1 MIKEQVIGLIALVST
16 VLTPLNQKAGELLS
30 PLSETQEEILAEHDL
45 NLETR
50 AKGPYV
56 NEVFKFNILHAID
69 LYNNGFVLQPNEVF
83 AFHENIRLEFND
95 LPVKTGWTKYTAKEG
110 YKTVLGLPGN
120 GVCHLASLMNWVS
133 SEAGLEVIA
142 RVNHN
147 FAPVPEVP
155 KEYGTSIRYMRDGSR
170 NTKNQNLYIK
180 NIFDFP
186 VEFVFETD
194 NRGVNLKILSQG
206 RVSNP

>member
-1 MIKEQVIGLIALVST
+1 MIKEQIIGLIALVST
-16 VLTPLNQKAGELLS
+16 VLTPLNQKAGEILS
-30 PLSETQEEILAEHDL
+30 PLPAVQEEILAEHDL

-56 NEVFKFNILHAID
+56 NEVFKFNILHAVKLFDYSFTLRSGEI
-69 LYNNGFVLQPNEVF
+69 F
-83 AFHENIRLEFND
+83 AFHENVLPEFAD
-95 LPVKTGWTKYTAKEG
+95 LSLKTGWTKYTAKEG

-155 KEYGTSIRYMRDGSR
+155 KEYGTSIRYMGDGSR

-180 NIFDFP
+180 NNFDFP